1 MRDTSGAL
9 NAFRAKTPGQRK
21 AKHRQAAQSQPNCS
35 KENDHDP
42 QSRQTL
48 AVVALAVAAAG
59 AQAASSVGA
68 RDPYTEGA
76 RAVQSA
82 VDAYTEG
89 ARSSDSIRTVARSTD
104 IYTDGARSANP
115 YYDGAHA

>member
-1 MRDTSGAL
+1 MTRNL
-9 NAFRAKTPGQRK
+9 AK
-21 AKHRQAAQSQPNCS
+21 
-35 KENDHDP
+35 
-42 QSRQTL
+42 TL
-48 AVVALAVAAAG
+48 AVVALAVAAAA

-82 VDAYTEG
+82 VDAYFNDTATTE
-89 ARSSDSIRTVARSTD
+89 
-104 IYTDGARSANP
+104 IYTDGARTADP

>member
-1 MRDTSGAL
+1 MHSVAT
-9 NAFRAKTPGQRK
+9 TPSQQHQAPGLPRNPNPLFNVQRK
-21 AKHRQAAQSQPNCS
+21 SIMTRNLAK
-35 KENDHDP
+35 
-42 QSRQTL
+42 TL

-89 ARSSDSIRTVARSTD
+89 ARSADVYTDGARATD
-104 IYTDGARSANP
+104 IYTDGARSADP